1 MNKIT
6 RENAEKLIKSS
17 NGSIFSVQFIKAD
30 GSVRDMTARL
40 GVSKYVNGRGQSFE
54 PNEHD
59 LITVFD
65 MQAKGYRMI
74 KLETLRQVTCDG
86 KTWAIV
92 Q

>member
-17 NGSIFSVQFIKAD
+17 NGSIFSVQFVKAD
-30 GSVRDMTARL
+30 GSLRDMVCRL
-40 GVSKYVNGRGQSFE
+40 GVSKGITGKGLSFD
-54 PNEHD
+54 PSEHD

-65 MQAKGYRMI
+65 MSAKGYRMI
-74 KLETLRQVTCDG
+74 RLDTLRHVTTDG
-86 KTWAIV
+86 QTWAVI